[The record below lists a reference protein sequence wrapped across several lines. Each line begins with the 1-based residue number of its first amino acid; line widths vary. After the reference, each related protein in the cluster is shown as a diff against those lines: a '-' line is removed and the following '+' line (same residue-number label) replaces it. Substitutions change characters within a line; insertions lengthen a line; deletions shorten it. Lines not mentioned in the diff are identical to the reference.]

1 MPEALVAEPV
11 APAPS
16 DREAADLPNLDEA
29 LDVLDDDL
37 GFLD

>member
-1 MPEALVAEPV
+1 MPEALVAEPTV
-11 APAPS
+11 PAPS
-16 DREAADLPNLDEA
+16 DRETSELPDLNDA

>member
-1 MPEALVAEPV
+1 VAEPA
-11 APAPS
+11 APTPS
-16 DREAADLPNLDEA
+16 DKESAELPDLDEA